1 MNHSLTMLSNGW
13 VIEVGQRI
21 SVTHFIFEN
30 RELLCDIAQFLS
42 SHSVLIVSGKL
53 HLDFLTK
60 SKPLSSVLSESIVLN
75 E

>member
-1 MNHSLTMLSNGW
+1 MNHSLTMLSSGW

-42 SHSVLIVSGKL
+42 RHSVLIVSGKL
-53 HLDFLTK
+53 HLDL
-60 SKPLSSVLSESIVLN
+60 LAQE
-75 E
+75 